1 MSDEDYNVIEF
12 EFGKFIEHIYD
23 AIDEIDLQELADFLK
38 SEAEY
43 YEEEAIR
50 EAEESDEDPD
60 EVSENEDE

>member
-23 AIDEIDLQELADFLK
+23 AIDEIDLQELANFLK

-50 EAEESDEDPD
+50 EAEEPDDED
-60 EVSENEDE
+60 SENEDE

>member
-1 MSDEDYNVIEF
+1 MSNEDYNVIEF

-38 SEAEY
+38 SEAGY

-50 EAEESDEDPD
+50 EAEESDD
-60 EVSENEDE
+60 SENEDE

>member
-1 MSDEDYNVIEF
+1 MSSEDYDVIEF

-23 AIDEIDLQELADFLK
+23 AIDEIDLQELANFLK

-50 EAEESDEDPD
+50 EAEESDDED
-60 EVSENEDE
+60 SENEDE

>member
-1 MSDEDYNVIEF
+1 MSSEDYNVIEF

-50 EAEESDEDPD
+50 EAEESDEDP
-60 EVSENEDE
+60 ENEDE

>member
-1 MSDEDYNVIEF
+1 MSSEDYDVIEF

-50 EAEESDEDPD
+50 DAEESDAED
-60 EVSENEDE
+60 SENEDE

>member
-1 MSDEDYNVIEF
+1 MSSEDYDVIEF
-12 EFGKFIEHIYD
+12 EFGKFIEHMYD

-50 EAEESDEDPD
+50 EAEESDDED
-60 EVSENEDE
+60 SENEDE

>member
-1 MSDEDYNVIEF
+1 MSDEDYSVIEF

-50 EAEESDEDPD
+50 EAEESDDED
-60 EVSENEDE
+60 SENEDE

>member
-1 MSDEDYNVIEF
+1 MSDEDYNVIKF

-43 YEEEAIR
+43 YEEEAIK
-50 EAEESDEDPD
+50 EAEESDDED
-60 EVSENEDE
+60 SENEDE

>member
-1 MSDEDYNVIEF
+1 MSSEDYNVIEF

-23 AIDEIDLQELADFLK
+23 AIDEIDLQELAKFLK

-50 EAEESDEDPD
+50 EAEESDD

>member
-1 MSDEDYNVIEF
+1 MSSEDYNVIEF

-50 EAEESDEDPD
+50 EAEESDD

>member
-1 MSDEDYNVIEF
+1 MSDEDYSVIEF

-23 AIDEIDLQELADFLK
+23 AIDEIDLQGLADFLK

-50 EAEESDEDPD
+50 ESEESDD
-60 EVSENEDE
+60 SENEDE

>member
-50 EAEESDEDPD
+50 EAEESDDED
-60 EVSENEDE
+60 SENEDE

>member
-43 YEEEAIR
+43 YEEEAKR
-50 EAEESDEDPD
+50 DAEESEDEEDD
-60 EVSENEDE
+60 SENKDE

>member
-43 YEEEAIR
+43 YEEEAIK
-50 EAEESDEDPD
+50 ETEESDDED
-60 EVSENEDE
+60 SENEDE

>member
-1 MSDEDYNVIEF
+1 MSSEDYNVIEF

-50 EAEESDEDPD
+50 EAEELDEDP
-60 EVSENEDE
+60 ENEDE

>member
-1 MSDEDYNVIEF
+1 MSDEDYSVIEF

-43 YEEEAIR
+43 YEEEAKR
-50 EAEESDEDPD
+50 DAEESDDEEDD
-60 EVSENEDE
+60 SENEDE

>member
-50 EAEESDEDPD
+50 ESEESDD
-60 EVSENEDE
+60 SENEDE

>member
-1 MSDEDYNVIEF
+1 MSSEDYNVIEF

-43 YEEEAIR
+43 YEEEAIK
-50 EAEESDEDPD
+50 EAEESDD
-60 EVSENEDE
+60 SENEDE

>member
-1 MSDEDYNVIEF
+1 MSNEDYDVIEF

-23 AIDEIDLQELADFLK
+23 AIDEIDLQELANFLK

-50 EAEESDEDPD
+50 EAEESND
-60 EVSENEDE
+60 SENEDE

>member
-43 YEEEAIR
+43 YEEEAKR
-50 EAEESDEDPD
+50 DAEESEDED
-60 EVSENEDE
+60 SENEDE

>member
-1 MSDEDYNVIEF
+1 MSSEDYDVIEF

-50 EAEESDEDPD
+50 EAEESDDED
-60 EVSENEDE
+60 SENEDE

>member
-1 MSDEDYNVIEF
+1 MSDEDYNIIEF

-50 EAEESDEDPD
+50 EAEESDDED
-60 EVSENEDE
+60 SENEDE